1 MEPLDKWKQNWLK
14 MSVEKQFETA
24 VNIIRGLPKDGPY
37 QPSNEMML
45 KFYAYYKQATEGPCH
60 VVKPSFWDVI
70 RRAKW
75 DAWHKLGDMSSEQAM
90 KSYVEDLKEIIETMS
105 FSADV
110 ADFMSTLGPFYESVE
125 ENDESNHA
133 GDSGIEL
140 EAGNVNALLGNF
152 GKWMGQD

>member
-110 ADFMSTLGPFYESVE
+110 ADFMSTLGPFSRVWLSHHMLNAIAPSGMRRGRE
-125 ENDESNHA
+125 EQQQWH
-133 GDSGIEL
+133 
-140 EAGNVNALLGNF
+140 VW
-152 GKWMGQD
+152 KQK